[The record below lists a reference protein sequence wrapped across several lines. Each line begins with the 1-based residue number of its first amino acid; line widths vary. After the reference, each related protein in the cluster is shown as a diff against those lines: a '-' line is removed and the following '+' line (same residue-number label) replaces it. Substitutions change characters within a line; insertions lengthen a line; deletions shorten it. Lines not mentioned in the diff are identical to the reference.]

1 MFISENVFL
10 VSYSHCY
17 QEFISRERIKVKR
30 LAIVP
35 LSIQT
40 IYLSIYLSIYQ
51 RAAAGCWGQFCG
63 KAKTDPAFC
72 TQVLTQFMNR
82 PRVFPFPLLLVI
94 SFSTPEFYTAFILF
108 RQMHFTFLTAGVD
121 VSFHKG
127 ILKRVKDSQEY
138 KHTNRGFE
146 FWQHIFINKINI
158 DLIFQIFL
166 YKYI

>member
-1 MFISENVFL
+1 
-10 VSYSHCY
+10 
-17 QEFISRERIKVKR
+17 
-30 LAIVP
+30 VP

-40 IYLSIYLSIYQ
+40 IYLSIYQ
-51 RAAAGCWGQFCG
+51 RAAAGCWGQFSG

-121 VSFHKG
+121 VSFHYG
-127 ILKRVKDSQEY
+127 ILKRVTDSQEY
-138 KHTNRGFE
+138 KHTRILTA
-146 FWQHIFINKINI
+146 H
-158 DLIFQIFL
+158 L
-166 YKYI
+166 Y